1 MIRPSGAWRLLAE
14 TLAGLVAAVL
24 LAGLGVGAAWGVSQ
38 RPQPWH
44 ASGEVTL
51 SSTVPASPALDA
63 SFAALQKRYVGIAGQ
78 PGFTVQVA
86 RTSGVA
92 PGHLTAPVTAH
103 RVGADGIRLEVSAVS
118 KREAGTLAAA
128 AAEQLAALVAIE
140 QQRTV
145 PVAAER
151 VSPAVTALTLP
162 LQDQRPVAVLV
173 AFAAGAAVAVALPLA
188 LLLTGRRREDDEP
201 RPARGVHRALLT
213 GAALAGVVAAD
224 AAVLGDLRVPVLV
237 PALGVWA
244 ALGAPAFLLHRANPL
259 GLARGLERFLVGV
272 LGAVLLL
279 MLSGLATS
287 LVAGPLGIRHPLGT
301 DGVLLTGD
309 AVVLALAVLT
319 YRRQPRW
326 WAVPTLRLGAA
337 DVLLPVLSV
346 AAAVLAVMGAT
357 RLDNGLGGGVSHA
370 TLGVV
375 GLGFVLLYALRARL
389 AGGALYLSAYLLG
402 LALLL
407 MTSLRGDGATGHDVQ
422 HEMYVFLSTLT
433 AGIYEPHRSDPYNA
447 CLSIT
452 VLPTMLARWTR
463 LSDPWVFKAVFQG
476 LYALCPLLVLRIGAR
491 LGGFTVGVVSY
502 LWFVG
507 FLGFFQDMPMLNRQE
522 IGFLF
527 FAGALLVLLAEELS
541 LAVRRTGFAV
551 LALGMVLAHYSTT
564 YFAIAALGGAWALQV
579 LLRLLLRRSRAGS
592 PWALLRTPAAR
603 AWPITLGLVVLLAA
617 ASAVWT
623 GPVTGTSH
631 GLTGTVT
638 RTLDALRGQAADDRA
653 GEARYAVV
661 PVRASGADPQA
672 RAYAALRT
680 AVDRART
687 DEPQAFY
694 SDAPATGRASTPPV
708 EQAQLPLSPLGK
720 RLADAGVDV
729 PRMNKVIRFG
739 SAVLLQLL
747 ILLGALGVVLSR
759 RELPL
764 RQVEGVLLGGT
775 ALAMTGLQVVLP
787 QVSLEYG
794 VARSFMQ
801 SLMVLG
807 PFLVVG
813 AGMVLRGRLRAG
825 RPALSAALAVAF
837 FLSSAGALTQA
848 LGGYG
853 PQLHLNNAGDYYDRY
868 YLSSSELQTL
878 TWVQDSLVVP
888 RGVDYPNLQM
898 DTALFNKG
906 GSVFTSAYPLRA
918 FDVLQPGLI
927 FRNSYVVLSRS
938 NVEDHKSLF
947 SVGGYSLWYDYDEPF
962 LADHKNLVYA
972 TGDTRIYR

>member
-1 MIRPSGAWRLLAE
+1 VIRPRAAWRLLVE
-14 TLAGLVAAVL
+14 TVAGLIVAAL
-24 LAGLGVGAAWGVSQ
+24 LAGLGVAVAWGVSQ

-44 ASGEVTL
+44 ASAVVDLT
-51 SSTVPASPALDA
+51 SSVPDSPALDT
-63 SFAALQKRYVGIAGQ
+63 SFRQLQTRYVGLAGQ

-92 PGHLTAPVTAH
+92 PGHLTAPVTGH
-103 RVGADGIRLEVSAVS
+103 RDGTHGIRVEVAAVG
-118 KREAGTLAAA
+118 KREATTLATAA
-128 AAEQLAALVAIE
+128 AQQLAALVATE

-151 VSPAVTALTLP
+151 ITPFVSSRTSPA
-162 LQDQRPVAVLV
+162 QDHRSVAVLV
-173 AFAAGAAVAVALPLA
+173 AFAAGAAAAVALPLA
-188 LLLTGRRREDDEP
+188 LLLTGRRRETDEP
-201 RPARGVHRALLT
+201 RPVRGVHRALLT
-213 GAALAGVVAAD
+213 GAALAGVAGVN
-224 AAVLGDLRVPVLV
+224 VLVLSDVRVPVV
-237 PALGVWA
+237 GAALGVWA

-259 GLARGLERFLVGV
+259 GLVRSLERFLVSV

-287 LVAGPLGIRHPLGT
+287 VVAGPLGLRHPLGT
-301 DGVLLTGD
+301 EGVLLTGD
-309 AVVLALAVLT
+309 AVVLVLAVAL

-326 WAVPTLRLGAA
+326 WSVPAVRLGAA
-337 DVLLPVLSV
+337 DLLVPLLAL
-346 AAAVLAVMGAT
+346 AAGLLAVTGAT
-357 RLDNGLGGGVSHA
+357 RLDNGLGGGVTHA
-370 TLGVV
+370 TLVV
-375 GLGFVLLYALRARL
+375 VAVGFLLLFVLRERL
-389 AGGALYLSAYLLG
+389 TGGALYLSAYLFG

-452 VLPTMLARWTR
+452 VLPTMLARWTH
-463 LSDPWVFKAVFQG
+463 LSDPWVYKALFQG

-491 LGGFTVGVVSY
+491 LGGFSVGVVSY

-507 FLGFFQDMPMLNRQE
+507 FLGFIQDMPMLNRQE

-527 FAGALLVLLAEELS
+527 FAGAVLVLLAEELS
-541 LAVRRTGFAV
+541 LATRRTGFAV
-551 LALGMVLAHYSTT
+551 LAVGMVLAHYSTT

-579 LLRLLLRRSRAGS
+579 LLRLVLRRSRPSSA
-592 PWALLRTPAAR
+592 WALLRTPTAR
-603 AWPITLGLVVLLAA
+603 PWPIALGLVVFLAA
-617 ASAVWT
+617 ASAIWT
-623 GPVTGTSH
+623 GPITGTSH
-631 GLTGTVT
+631 GLSGTVT
-638 RTLDALRGQAADDRA
+638 RTLDAVQGKASDDRA
-653 GEARYAVV
+653 GEAEYAVV
-661 PVRASGADPQA
+661 PVKGGTIDREA
-672 RAYAALRT
+672 RAYATMRT
-680 AVDRART
+680 AIDRARST
-687 DEPQAFY
+687 EPQAFFA
-694 SDAPATGRASTPPV
+694 DAPSAGPGSTPPV
-708 EQAQLPLSPLGK
+708 DAAELPLSHLGQ

-729 PRMNKVIRFG
+729 PKLNKGIRFG

-747 ILLGALGVVLSR
+747 VIVGGAAIVLSR

-807 PFLVVG
+807 PFLGVG
-813 AGMVLRGRLRAG
+813 VGIVLRGRLRVR
-825 RPALSAALAVAF
+825 RPALSAVVAVAF
-837 FLSSAGALTQA
+837 FASSAGVLTQA

-868 YLSSSELQTL
+868 YLTQSELQTL
-878 TWVQDSLVVP
+878 SWVQDSLIVP

-918 FDVLQPGLI
+918 FDVLQPGII
-927 FRNSYVVLSRS
+927 FRNAYVVLSRS